1 MQRRHA
7 HCQPARPTPV
17 GRTARR
23 QPCADLIHTLQSPA
37 AFRHLWTAVCR
48 CRQRRRRRRQEPRDS
63 KTAGPARRGRRG
75 RRDWPSA
82 VVESGGAPKD
92 ARAIFA
98 NHRHVGEMAA
108 NIIATAVG
116 PNLAPVCLG
125 HRLSSCGHAFLVAGP
140 DLIGDSGSEAF
151 LPPADVQTGNACDPL
166 RAGEAPKRVINTGM
180 TVKTGRLTD

>member
-1 MQRRHA
+1 M
-7 HCQPARPTPV
+7 PV
-17 GRTARR
+17 LSLRIIAM
-23 QPCADLIHTLQSPA
+23 S
-37 AFRHLWTAVCR
+37 
-48 CRQRRRRRRQEPRDS
+48 
-63 KTAGPARRGRRG
+63 
-75 RRDWPSA
+75 
-82 VVESGGAPKD
+82 
-92 ARAIFA
+92 
-98 NHRHVGEMAA
+98 GEMAA

-125 HRLSSCGHAFLVAGP
+125 HRLSSCGHSFLVAGP